1 MYPGGVTTAETSPD
15 SVLRLDAQLCFAV
28 HAAARAFDGLYRQTL
43 RDSGLTYPQY
53 LVMLVLGEYGELSV
67 KELGRKLRLDSGT
80 LSPLLKRMQAAGW
93 VERRRDAADE
103 RSVTV
108 RLTEAGLTLR
118 EQVSCVALITMD
130 STGLGPAEMAG
141 LHDRLSAL
149 TGSID
154 AAAQRLAT
162 DGTPPPRQE
171 ES

>member
-1 MYPGGVTTAETSPD
+1 MYPGSVTTAETSPD

-108 RLTEAGLTLR
+108 RLTEAGFTLR
-118 EQVSCVALITMD
+118 EQASCVPLITMD
-130 STGLGPAEMAG
+130 STGLGPAEMAD
-141 LHDRLSAL
+141 LHDRLSTL

-154 AAAQRLAT
+154 AAAQRLAS
-162 DGTPPPRQE
+162 DGTPPPRQK

>member
-1 MYPGGVTTAETSPD
+1 VTTAETSSD

-43 RDSGLTYPQY
+43 RESGLTYPQY

-67 KELGRKLRLDSGT
+67 KELGGKLRLDSGT

-108 RLTEAGLTLR
+108 RLTEAGFTLR
-118 EQVSCVALITMD
+118 EQASCVPLITMD
-130 STGLGPAEMAG
+130 STGLGPAEMAD
-141 LHDRLSAL
+141 LHDRLRAL
-149 TGSID
+149 TDSID
-154 AAAQRLAT
+154 TAAQRLAT
-162 DGTPPPRQE
+162 DATPPPRQQ